1 MTGQTP
7 LLLLEDVR
15 KTFRTPDRRERTVL
29 EGVNFRLDEGEI
41 IALQGKS
48 GSGKSTLLRVMA
60 GLVRSNGGKALYR
73 GKPIQGPV
81 EGISMVFQTFALF
94 PWLTVQQNV
103 ELGLE
108 ALGVRPAEREER
120 ANAAIEMIG
129 LGGFE
134 GAYPKELSGGM
145 RQRVGFARALVMNPD
160 ILLMDEAFSGL
171 DVLTAENL
179 RDDLLELWRER
190 KIPTKG
196 MLLVSHNIEEAVY
209 MADRVLIFSSDPG
222 RVKGEI
228 KVGLEHPRDPDSPA
242 FRQIVDEVYGLMTA
256 TTRTIG
262 GAAAEPIHIGYRLP
276 DATPNR
282 MAELLETIAEPPFEG
297 RADLPALAEFT
308 ELPDDALFH
317 LFEGLR
323 VLGLA
328 RLAVGDIFLT
338 PAGKAFVDAEPP
350 RRKELFAEHLLRAI
364 PLAARIRRVLDE
376 RRDHRAPE
384 ERFLQELQDYLSADE
399 AERVLETVITWG
411 RYAEIFDYDYNA
423 GVLMLPEEDEETDK
437 DDKSEDQPS
446 PAEQS

>member
-7 LLLLEDVR
+7 LLLLEEVR

-29 EGVNFRLDEGEI
+29 EGVNFRLAEGEI
-41 IALQGKS
+41 VALQGKS
-48 GSGKSTLLRVMA
+48 GSGKSTLLRIMA
-60 GLVRSNGGKALYR
+60 GLVRSNGGRALYR
-73 GKPIQGPV
+73 GNPILSPV
-81 EGISMVFQTFALF
+81 QGISMVFQSFALF

-108 ALGVRPAEREER
+108 ALGVPPAEREDR
-120 ANAAIEMIG
+120 AGAAIEMIG

-179 RDDLLELWRER
+179 RDDLLDLWRER

-242 FRQIVDEVYGLMTA
+242 FRQIVDEVYSLMTA
-256 TTRTIG
+256 TTRTPG
-262 GAAAEPIHIGYRLP
+262 GAPLEPIHIGYRLP

-282 MAELLETIAEPPFEG
+282 MAELLETIAEPPFNG
-297 RADLPALAEFT
+297 RADLPALAEAT
-308 ELPDDALFH
+308 GLPDDSLFH

-328 RLAVGDIFLT
+328 RLAVGDIFLS
-338 PAGKAFVDAEPP
+338 PAGKAFVEAEPAA
-350 RRKELFAEHLLRAI
+350 RKDLFAGHLLRAI
-364 PLAARIRRVLDE
+364 PLAAHIRRVLDE

-411 RYAEIFDYDYNA
+411 RYAEVVDYDYNA
-423 GVLMLPEEDEETDK
+423 GVLMLPEEDEEDAA
-437 DDKSEDQPS
+437 
-446 PAEQS
+446 PADAPPTESTQ

>member
-7 LLLLEDVR
+7 LLLLEGVR

-29 EGVNFRLDEGEI
+29 EGVDFRLEDGEI
-41 IALQGKS
+41 VALLGKS
-48 GSGKSTLLRVMA
+48 GSGKSTLLRIMA
-60 GLVRSNGGKALYR
+60 GLVGNNGGQALYR
-73 GKPIQGPV
+73 GAPILGPV
-81 EGISMVFQTFALF
+81 QGISMVFQSFALF

-108 ALGVRPAEREER
+108 ALGVPPAERDER
-120 ANAAIEMIG
+120 AAAAIEMIG

-160 ILLMDEAFSGL
+160 ILLMDEAFSAL

-179 RDDLLELWRER
+179 RDDLLELWHER
-190 KIPTKG
+190 RICTKG
-196 MLLVSHNIEEAVY
+196 MLVVSHNIEEAVY
-209 MADRVLIFSSDPG
+209 MADRVLVFSSDPG
-222 RVKGEI
+222 RVRAEI
-228 KVGLEHPRDPDSPA
+228 PVGLEHPRDPDSPA

-256 TTRTIG
+256 STRMAG
-262 GAAAEPIHIGYRLP
+262 GGAAEPIHIGYRLP
-276 DATPNR
+276 NATPNR
-282 MAELLETIAEPPFEG
+282 MAELLETIAEPPFNG

-328 RLAVGDIFLT
+328 RLAVGDIFLS
-338 PAGKAFVDAEPP
+338 PAGKAFVEAEPP
-350 RRKELFAEHLLRAI
+350 QRKELFAEHLLRAI
-364 PLAARIRRVLDE
+364 PLAAHIRRVLDE

-384 ERFLQELQDYLSADE
+384 DRFLQELEDYLTAEEAD
-399 AERVLETVITWG
+399 RVLETVITWG
-411 RYAEIFDYDYNA
+411 RYAGIVDYDYNA
-423 GVLMLPEEDEETDK
+423 GVLMLPEEDDHEAAAE
-437 DDKSEDQPS
+437 PS
-446 PAEQS
+446 PPESP

>member
-1 MTGQTP
+1 MTAHTP
-7 LLLLEDVR
+7 LLLLEEVR

-29 EGVNFRLDEGEI
+29 EGVNFRLEEGEI
-41 IALQGKS
+41 VALQGKS

-73 GKPIQGPV
+73 GTPILGPV
-81 EGISMVFQTFALF
+81 QGVSMVFQSFALF

-108 ALGVRPAEREER
+108 ALGVRPAEREDR
-120 ANAAIEMIG
+120 AAAAIEMIG
-129 LGGFE
+129 LDGFE

-256 TTRTIG
+256 TTRTPG
-262 GAAAEPIHIGYRLP
+262 GAPAEPIHIGYRLP

-282 MAELLETIAEPPFEG
+282 MAELLETIAEPPFQG

-317 LFEGLR
+317 LFEGVR
-323 VLGLA
+323 VMGLA

-338 PAGKAFVDAEPP
+338 PAGRAFVDAEPAE
-350 RRKELFAEHLLRAI
+350 RKEMFAEHLLRAI

-384 ERFLQELQDYLSADE
+384 ERFLQELQDYLSAEE

-423 GVLMLPEEDEETDK
+423 GVLMLPEEDDDAEEAPAP
-437 DDKSEDQPS
+437 SE
-446 PAEQS
+446 PA